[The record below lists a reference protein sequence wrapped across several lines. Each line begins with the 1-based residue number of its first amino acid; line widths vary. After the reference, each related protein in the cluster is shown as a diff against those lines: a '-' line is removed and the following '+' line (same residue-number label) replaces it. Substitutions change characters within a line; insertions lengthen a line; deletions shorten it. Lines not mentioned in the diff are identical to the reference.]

1 MLHSSGGVIHLD
13 DSDSN
18 AEEVGL
24 NATYFTGNG
33 GLVVK
38 AYKKTRGCWLKHLP
52 EDVIIGC
59 PARDNFWEMR
69 GFHSRLISRI
79 VAGLPHGFVF
89 AFGVEG
95 PLSAHLSS
103 LPTFLSLVLDFLPD
117 KALFLY
123 DTLSYPINL
132 TELMAQEAGMT
143 VNMEGF
149 AAEIE
154 GQKRW
159 SRKARLA
166 ARGLLRWQEQG
177 QWWWWKRWG
186 GWWQGWWQGRWS
198 ERCQGQWRWQA

>member
-13 DSDSN
+13 DSNSN

-24 NATYFTGNG
+24 NETYFTGNG

-38 AYKKTRGCWLKHLP
+38 AYKKARGCWLKHLP

-69 GFHSRLISRI
+69 GFHSHLISRI

-89 AFGVEG
+89 AFGAEG
-95 PLSAHLSS
+95 PLSAHLSF
-103 LPTFLSLVLDFLPD
+103 LPTFLSSVLDFFPD

-123 DTLSYPINL
+123 DTLGYPINL

-149 AAEIE
+149 VAEME

-159 SRKARLA
+159 LRKARLA

-177 QWWWWKRWG
+177 QWWWWQRWRE
-186 GWWQGWWQGRWS
+186 WWQGWW
-198 ERCQGQWRWQA
+198 